1 MHREEFTNT
10 LIEDEFISA
19 LIAQIK
25 TIAKQLKI
33 EEINSLISQIEEDL
47 FSNKK
52 EMSRFTAF
60 LITQLKS
67 FIESDYEEEEHS
79 NYEENSSDNNNTNNV
94 TETTVKKITGGNSN
108 SKNYTTTNST
118 SNDNSYSPTNKPTKI
133 ANDIGIDELIEY
145 IEKPDETKAKKNK
158 KKLKKKK
165 NAIKKGTTMYS
176 SMEKNSEEC
185 DLEVENFKKCIM
197 ENQSSG
203 NSKKIRPQ
211 ISKEW
216 IKNIVEM
223 VNVKI

>member
-47 FSNKK
+47 FSSKK

-67 FIESDYEEEEHS
+67 FIESDYEDEEQS
-79 NYEENSSDNNNTNNV
+79 NYEENSSDNNNNINNL
-94 TETTVKKITGGNSN
+94 TETTVKKITSGNSN

-133 ANDIGIDELIEY
+133 SNDIGIDELIEY

-165 NAIKKGTTMYS
+165 NAIKKGTTIYS

-185 DLEVENFKKCIM
+185 DLEVENFRKSIM
-197 ENQSSG
+197 EIQGSG
-203 NSKKIRPQ
+203 NSKKIRPP

-223 VNVKI
+223 VNA